1 MGRGALTLFPVC
13 AGGRGTGRRS
23 RPSLRLGRRPPC
35 GGTAGALRAPA
46 APPTRFP
53 ASAPAFFRI
62 TLPPPPPQPPASR
75 RHTGRRPSRPRRGGF
90 RRASPAA
97 AAAPPGLR
105 PSPPTLAQPP
115 PHPANSP
122 KISHETIPTK
132 IQILYKSVPQS
143 PPFVNFP

>member
-1 MGRGALTLFPVC
+1 MGRGALTLSPVC
-13 AGGRGTGRRS
+13 AGTGAQGGAAAQAFGLGAVPPAGGRQARSARR
-23 RPSLRLGRRPPC
+23 LRRPP
-35 GGTAGALRAPA
+35 GSPQAPLHFSASLPPAPSA
-46 APPTRFP
+46 APCKPQAYGP
-53 ASAPAFFRI
+53 QAK
-62 TLPPPPPQPPASR
+62 PPL
-75 RHTGRRPSRPRRGGF
+75 RGGF

-132 IQILYKSVPQS
+132 IQILYKSAPQS